1 MDHNISP
8 WTDVMVKH
16 RMNRATFLQNIHQS
30 NKISQI
36 TDTFKTKVLKPSED
50 NSVHHVIFYH
60 YICPSG
66 GSSVFHPVFYHYICP
81 RGDNTVHPI
90 NLYI

>member
-1 MDHNISP
+1 M
-8 WTDVMVKH
+8 
-16 RMNRATFLQNIHQS
+16 RQS

-60 YICPSG
+60 YICSSG
-66 GSSVFHPVFYHYICP
+66 GSSVHPVFYHYICPRGDNTVHPVFYHYICP

-90 NLYI
+90 NLYH